1 MKYQAFL
8 LIALFQFILIL
19 PISFYLMTIGYVGLY
34 FTLLMIS
41 GLITIIALYYPLIN
55 IND

>member
-1 MKYQAFL
+1 MKYQTFL

-19 PISFYLMTIGYVGLY
+19 PISFYLMAIGYVGLY

-41 GLITIIALYYPLIN
+41 SLITVIALYYPLIN

>member
-1 MKYQAFL
+1 MKYQTFL

-19 PISFYLMTIGYVGLY
+19 PISFYLMTIGFVGLY

-41 GLITIIALYYPLIN
+41 SLIAVIALYYPLIN

>member
-1 MKYQAFL
+1 MKYQTFL

-41 GLITIIALYYPLIN
+41 SLITVIALYYPLIN

>member
-1 MKYQAFL
+1 MKYQTFL

-19 PISFYLMTIGYVGLY
+19 PISFYLMTIGFVGLY
-34 FTLLMIS
+34 FTLLIIII
-41 GLITIIALYYPLIN
+41 LIALIALYYPLIN

>member
-1 MKYQAFL
+1 MKYQTFL

-41 GLITIIALYYPLIN
+41 SLITVIALYYPLIN
-55 IND
+55 INN

>member
-1 MKYQAFL
+1 MKYQTFL

-41 GLITIIALYYPLIN
+41 SLIAVIALYYPLIN

>member
-1 MKYQAFL
+1 MKYQTFL

-19 PISFYLMTIGYVGLY
+19 PISLYLMTIGYIGLY

-41 GLITIIALYYPLIN
+41 SLIAVIALYYPLIN